1 MVQQIKARW
10 AHMMGGGGCYCLI
23 PGLVVEPCLVDRG
36 FDNMFLQYCSK
47 DRQCKV
53 FSDYLQCVF

>member
-1 MVQQIKARW
+1 
-10 AHMMGGGGCYCLI
+10 MMGGGGCYCLI